1 MHSLACSLSAVSLK
15 KGELVASRLNES
27 PADSRFFASGESG
40 GEVFGRRIARS
51 FSDLVSSIK
60 QTHV

>member
-15 KGELVASRLNES
+15 KGELASRLNES

-40 GEVFGRRIARS
+40 GEVFERRIARS

>member
-15 KGELVASRLNES
+15 KGELASRLNES
-27 PADSRFFASGESG
+27 PADSRFFTSGESG